1 MMNIVENNP
10 KAVAYR
16 ATRPVEVIRGGKVVQ
31 NLSKVYKYR
40 DALAESMAVQ
50 ALCNNEPFEIVTV
63 DEAIKLYEANKTLFT
78 SFTFIKVKECVART
92 ISTKKW
98 NGYVPKTASSGAA
111 PRNVNPDQYS
121 VLDTNVA
128 RGMSAEDLA
137 NGRAMRSFN
146 KNTLVSMKHNGKL
159 YIIA

>member
-1 MMNIVENNP
+1 MMNIVASNP
-10 KAVAYR
+10 KAISYR

-40 DALAESMAVQ
+40 DALAESLAVQ
-50 ALCNNEPFEIVTV
+50 AECEGQPFEVVTV

-98 NGYVPKTASSGAA
+98 NGYVPKTSSGAA
-111 PRNVNPDQYS
+111 PRSVNPDQYS

>member
-40 DALAESMAVQ
+40 DSLAEAMAVQ
-50 ALCNNEPFEIVTV
+50 ALCNNDPFEIVTV

-98 NGYVPKTASSGAA
+98 NGYVPKAASSGAA

>member
-40 DALAESMAVQ
+40 DSLAEAMAVQ
-50 ALCNNEPFEIVTV
+50 ALCNNDPFEIVTV
-63 DEAIKLYEANKTLFT
+63 DEAINLYEANKTLFT

-92 ISTKKW
+92 IPTKKW
-98 NGYVPKTASSGAA
+98 NGYVPKAASSGAA
-111 PRNVNPDQYS
+111 PRSVNPDQYS